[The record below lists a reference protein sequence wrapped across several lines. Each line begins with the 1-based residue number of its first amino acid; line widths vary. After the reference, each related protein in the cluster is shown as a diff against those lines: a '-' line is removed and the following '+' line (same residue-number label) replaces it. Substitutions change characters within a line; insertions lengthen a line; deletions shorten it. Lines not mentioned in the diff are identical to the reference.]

1 MSKRLIVGI
10 DPGKTSALAI
20 LNLNGELEAI
30 LTLKNVGTGQW
41 IKLIKSHG
49 KALIIATDVNPP
61 SKKVKKVSAS
71 LGAKLYYPR
80 YSLTHKEKEM
90 LTKKFEELVSNK
102 HERAALAASIKA
114 YKTYKNF
121 ISRIKQ
127 RTENYE
133 EVFEKLLFKEVE
145 NLKKALKVFS

>member
-1 MSKRLIVGI
+1 MSKKLIVGI

-30 LTLKNVGTGQW
+30 LTLKNAGTEQW
-41 IKLIKSHG
+41 IKVIKSHG
-49 KALIIATDVNPP
+49 KAIIIAADVNPP
-61 SKKVKKVSAS
+61 SKKVKKVSSS
-71 LGAKLYYPR
+71 LGAKLYCPK

-90 LTKKFEELVSNK
+90 LTKKFEELISNK
-102 HERAALAASIKA
+102 HERSALAASIKA

-133 EVFEKLLFKEVE
+133 EVFEKLLFKKVE
-145 NLKKALKVFS
+145 NLKEALKVIS